1 MTFVGKILVI
11 VIMAFALLFLG
22 ISTVVFTTAT
32 NWKIETEKQRAE
44 VRKQQGKNRDLG
56 EKVKAAEN
64 ELAAAKKSHELAK
77 KELDNRIAALEAD
90 TKRLDGE
97 LTQSRT
103 ALETAQQNAKSA
115 LEEAA
120 SRKAETDLLREQKS
134 AVEKQANEYKIR
146 QTELYDQI
154 RILTRERDVAKKHN
168 EDLRDRVAKF
178 STLLRQKGLSDDIS
192 QVKGLES
199 PPVVHGEVLRVDAQ
213 NTRVEL
219 SIGSDDGLVPGHEL
233 YLYRV
238 KPRPQFLGK
247 ITVISTD
254 PDQAV
259 GRVIG
264 TTINGMKIQEG
275 DLVSSTIRPRS

>member
-32 NWKIETEKQRAE
+32 NWKIETERQRAE
-44 VRKQQGKNRDLG
+44 VRNLQDRNRDAT
-56 EKVKAAEN
+56 AALEAAKRD
-64 ELAAAKKSHELAK
+64 LAAAKASHEAAE

-90 TKRLDGE
+90 IERLDGE
-97 LTQSRT
+97 LTRSRT
-103 ALETAQQNAKSA
+103 AQEVAQQNAKTA
-115 LEEAA
+115 LDEAA

-134 AVEKQANEYKIR
+134 AVERQANEYKIR

-154 RILTRERDVAKKHN
+154 RILTRERDVAKKNN
-168 EDLRDRVAKF
+168 EDLRDRVARF
-178 STLLRQKGLSDDIS
+178 STLLRQKGLSDDIT

-199 PPVVHGEVLRVDAQ
+199 PPAVHGEVLRVDARNQ
-213 NTRVEL
+213 RVEL

-238 KPRPQFLGK
+238 KPRPEYLGK
-247 ITVISTD
+247 IAILSTD

-259 GRVIG
+259 GQVIG
-264 TTINGMKIQEG
+264 TTVNGKKIQEG
-275 DLVSSTIRPRS
+275 DIVSSTIRPRS

>member
-32 NWKIETEKQRAE
+32 DWKIETERQRAE
-44 VRKQQGKNRDLG
+44 VRKLQDKNRDAT
-56 EKVKAAEN
+56 AALEAAKRD
-64 ELAAAKKSHELAK
+64 LAAAKASHEAAEK
-77 KELDNRIAALEAD
+77 VLDNRIGALEAD
-90 TKRLDGE
+90 TRRLEGE
-97 LTQSRT
+97 LTRSRT
-103 ALETAQQNAKSA
+103 AQEVAQQSAKTA

-120 SRKAETDLLREQKS
+120 SRRSETDLLRDQKS
-134 AVEKQANEYKIR
+134 AVERQANEYKIR

-154 RILTRERDVAKKHN
+154 RILTRERDVAKKNN
-168 EDLRDRVAKF
+168 EDLRDRVARF
-178 STLLRQKGLSDDIS
+178 STLLRQKGLSDDIT

-199 PPVVHGEVLRVDAQ
+199 PPVVHGEVLRVDARNQ
-213 NTRVEL
+213 RVEL

-238 KPRPQFLGK
+238 KPRPEYLGK
-247 ITVISTD
+247 ISILSTD

-259 GRVIG
+259 GQVIG
-264 TTINGMKIQEG
+264 TTVNGKKIQEG
-275 DLVSSTIRPRS
+275 DIVSSTIRPRS

>member
-22 ISTVVFTTAT
+22 ISTVVFTTAM

-44 VRKQQGKNRDLG
+44 VQKQQGKNRDLG

-90 TKRLDGE
+90 TERLDGE

-154 RILTRERDVAKKHN
+154 RILTRERDVAKKNN

-213 NTRVEL
+213 NKRVEL

-264 TTINGMKIQEG
+264 PTINGMKIQEG

>member
-22 ISTVVFTTAT
+22 ISTVVFTTAM

-44 VRKQQGKNRDLG
+44 VQKQQGKNRDLG

-90 TKRLDGE
+90 TERLDGE

>member
-32 NWKIETEKQRAE
+32 DWKIETERQRAE
-44 VRKQQGKNRDLG
+44 VRKLQDKNRDAT
-56 EKVKAAEN
+56 AALEAAKRD
-64 ELAAAKKSHELAK
+64 LAAAKASHEAAEK
-77 KELDNRIAALEAD
+77 VLDNRIGALEAD
-90 TKRLDGE
+90 TRRLEGE
-97 LTQSRT
+97 LTRS
-103 ALETAQQNAKSA
+103 LTAQEVAQQSAKTA

-120 SRKAETDLLREQKS
+120 SRRSETDLLRDQKS
-134 AVEKQANEYKIR
+134 AVERQANEYKIR

-154 RILTRERDVAKKHN
+154 RILTRERDVAKKNN
-168 EDLRDRVAKF
+168 EDLRDRVARY
-178 STLLRQKGLSDDIS
+178 STLLRQKGLSDDIT

-199 PPVVHGEVLRVDAQ
+199 PPVVHGEVLRVDARNQ
-213 NTRVEL
+213 RVEL

-238 KPRPQFLGK
+238 KPRPEYLGK
-247 ITVISTD
+247 ISILSTD

-259 GRVIG
+259 GQVIG
-264 TTINGMKIQEG
+264 TTVNGKKIQEG
-275 DLVSSTIRPRS
+275 DSVSSTIRPRS

>member
-1 MTFVGKILVI
+1 MAFVGKILVI

-44 VRKQQGKNRDLG
+44 VQKQQGKNRDLG

-64 ELAAAKKSHELAK
+64 ELSAAKKSHELAK

-103 ALETAQQNAKSA
+103 SLETAQQNAKSA

-146 QTELYDQI
+146 QSELFDQI
-154 RILTRERDVAKKHN
+154 RILTRERDVAKKNN

-213 NTRVEL
+213 NKRVEL

-233 YLYRV
+233 FLYRV

-264 TTINGMKIQEG
+264 TTINGMKIQGG